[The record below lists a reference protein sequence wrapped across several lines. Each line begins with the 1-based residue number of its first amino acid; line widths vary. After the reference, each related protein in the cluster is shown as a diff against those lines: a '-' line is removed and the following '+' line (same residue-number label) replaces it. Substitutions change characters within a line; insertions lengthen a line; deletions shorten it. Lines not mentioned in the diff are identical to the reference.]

1 MLLLERFSVTSAGSV
16 TFGEQLDRFSIP
28 SAALRA
34 GSVEDD
40 DPSRLSPL
48 RMTDEDDAAVVSE
61 LLEEFWESLDL
72 VDEPA
77 ESSRLSLLRMTEED
91 DELVSVGAAMVGD
104 ASSEHAAKQTMS
116 AAAANL

>member
-40 DPSRLSPL
+40 DPSRLS
-48 RMTDEDDAAVVSE
+48 
-61 LLEEFWESLDL
+61 
-72 VDEPA
+72 
-77 ESSRLSLLRMTEED
+77 LLRMTEED

>member
-40 DPSRLSPL
+40 DPSRLSLL
-48 RMTDEDDAAVVSE
+48 RMTDDDEDAAVSE
-61 LLEEFWESLDL
+61 
-72 VDEPA
+72 
-77 ESSRLSLLRMTEED
+77 LLRMTEED

>member
-1 MLLLERFSVTSAGSV
+1 MAGS
-16 TFGEQLDRFSIP
+16 
-28 SAALRA
+28 A
-34 GSVEDD
+34 
-40 DPSRLSPL
+40 
-48 RMTDEDDAAVVSE
+48 

-77 ESSRLSLLRMTEED
+77 ESSWLSPLRMTDDDEDAAVSELLRMTEED